1 MRWHQRPLRVSLMGL
16 CSWEAPLSQWPWSGF
31 KKALVWAWGY
41 RWTDPSR
48 SRAHVSGLHAGRR
61 ESTGLRLPRSLPTT
75 KRAIREVTVATNT
88 SARVTRTSLGA
99 LGAMGATAEES
110 KPVGK
115 TPVSRKECAMWA
127 RQSQPLGLNLL
138 TCLTEMRTPT
148 TLITKKRSGTL

>member
-1 MRWHQRPLRVSLMGL
+1 M
-16 CSWEAPLSQWPWSGF
+16 
-31 KKALVWAWGY
+31 
-41 RWTDPSR
+41 
-48 SRAHVSGLHAGRR
+48 SGLHAGRR

-138 TCLTEMRTPT
+138 TCLTEMRTPA